1 MGKDIHIVLE
11 RRTNSGW
18 EFFDPGF
25 EAYDLRFSSFFD
37 FLSDAGDPGCPEE
50 LKDRQLRPQIYQ
62 WRDADGTLHEEK
74 YSLWDTTGKCE
85 MYGFA
90 TITLEQ
96 LEAAARRRGVMWV
109 SADFLERFQALGGV
123 LPEEMYLDGDA
134 ADRDTSAVGIRVAD
148 EDEMYLQE
156 YIHAGI
162 TELKRIAEKHDLQP
176 QYLRVCF
183 AFD

>member
-11 RRTNSGW
+11 QRTNSGW

-25 EAYDLRFSSFFD
+25 EAYDSRFSSFFD

-50 LKDRQLRPQIYQ
+50 LKDRQLRTQTYQ
-62 WRDADGTLHEEK
+62 WRDTDGTLHEER

-85 MYGFA
+85 MYSFG

-96 LEAAARRRGVMWV
+96 LEAVARRRGAMWV
-109 SADFLERFQALGGV
+109 STDFLERFQALGGV
-123 LPEEMYLDGDA
+123 FPDEMYLDRGATGRDA
-134 ADRDTSAVGIRVAD
+134 SAVGVRIAD
-148 EDEMYLQE
+148 EDELYLQE
-156 YIHAGI
+156 YIQTGI
-162 TELKRIAEKHDLQP
+162 TELKRIAEKRDLQP
-176 QYLRVCF
+176 QDLRVCF